1 MSHDSVIMKPVL
13 KAVLGETTSLPID
26 KGEEGKIIVFSTAGT
41 TNEDIKMLSDEIGAR
56 ILTADSEIGKYTI
69 ALPPTISVEDAQQFY
84 KTSFY
89 VDFALPNFIGIATAR
104 QIPNDAYFSSQWA
117 MDNTQQTGGRQDAD
131 IDAPETWSI
140 QTGSRNIIVAVLDS
154 GVNSHPDLVS
164 NLFTNPAEIP
174 NNGVD
179 DDNNGYVDDVKG
191 WNTVF
196 HYQDSSG
203 KYVNGK
209 NITDVADHG
218 TDVAGIIGA
227 VGNNGS
233 GIAGVNWQ
241 VTTLP
246 VKVLDDYGYGTID
259 AYIDGI
265 RYAIKMG
272 AQILNASLVA
282 IITNPDNKTG
292 LFLHL
297 TGLM

>member
-26 KGEEGKIIVFSTAGT
+26 KYEEGKIIVFSTAGT

-84 KTSFY
+84 ETSFY

-104 QIPNDAYFSSQWA
+104 QIPMTLISSQWA

-209 NITDVADHG
+209 EYNRC
-218 TDVAGIIGA
+218 
-227 VGNNGS
+227 S
-233 GIAGVNWQ
+233 
-241 VTTLP
+241 
-246 VKVLDDYGYGTID
+246 
-259 AYIDGI
+259 
-265 RYAIKMG
+265 
-272 AQILNASLVA
+272 
-282 IITNPDNKTG
+282 
-292 LFLHL
+292 
-297 TGLM
+297 